1 MQNHRTRR
9 LGSKLGITAAALLL
23 FTGILSVTA
32 MGLFTDSDAVPANVF
47 TTGSV
52 SLTTSPTTGVVTFT
66 GMVPGDQVTAPLT
79 VTNNGSAALRYA
91 VTSSTTE
98 NVLATQLALTVK
110 TGVATCTT
118 AGFAATGTVVYGPAA
133 LGNTVPLAIIGNT
146 AQGAQAGDRTLAPA
160 GERGPLLQ
168 REPARWPRGTHS
180 RTWRRR
186 RPSRLRPS
194 RRPTTRDRSDRRP
207 EHSGVSRRGTHH
219 PGRRPRRSG
228 RARRDRRDRPRRSRA
243 RRRRPTVRRR
253 DRRDVRREHG

>member
-1 MQNHRTRR
+1 MQTHTRR
-9 LGSKLGITAAALLL
+9 LGPKLGITAAALLL

-32 MGLFTDSDAVPANVF
+32 MGLFTDSDLVPANAF

-110 TGVATCTT
+110 TGVASCTT
-118 AGFAATGTVVYGPAA
+118 AGFAATGTVVYGPAP

-160 GERGPLLQ
+160 ASEALCFNVSLPLATGNTFQNL
-168 REPARWPRGTHS
+168 A
-180 RTWRRR
+180 
-186 RPSRLRPS
+186 
-194 RRPTTRDRSDRRP
+194 TTATFTFASEQTANNP
-207 EHSGVSRRGTHH
+207 
-219 PGRRPRRSG
+219 
-228 RARRDRRDRPRRSRA
+228 
-243 RRRRPTVRRR
+243 
-253 DRRDVRREHG
+253 